1 MYVHN
6 FTCPLTLQLQNM
18 NLYSLKSILELHT
31 FSVLVGKKK
40 SLLHFVG
47 SILVSPVR
55 EPVL

>member
-1 MYVHN
+1 MSTDTSIAKYE
-6 FTCPLTLQLQNM
+6 
-18 NLYSLKSILELHT
+18 SLFFKIDFRATYL
-31 FSVLVGKKK
+31 SVLVGKKK